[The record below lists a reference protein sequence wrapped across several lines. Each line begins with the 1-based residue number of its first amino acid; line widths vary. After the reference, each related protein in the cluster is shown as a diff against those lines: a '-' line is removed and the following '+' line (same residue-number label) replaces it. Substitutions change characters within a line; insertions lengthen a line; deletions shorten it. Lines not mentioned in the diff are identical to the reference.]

1 MPVLHQTGQRRKNA
15 YRRIDRLAVKLS
27 VKYDL
32 SLGDISRKVGD
43 GMGDIIVR
51 HGQDGDLGNRS
62 CSAPDDSRA
71 LIKSS
76 ELTVQISGISFTGG
90 DFSLRGG
97 NLTHGLAEGGDIRQN
112 DQDVHAFFKSQILR
126 SGKGDLRRQKTF
138 TTGSLARFQEHY
150 HMVGGAALLE
160 GTAEK
165 LRHIVFDAHRREHDG
180 EILIGITAEG
190 SLLYDLRGKLVVG
203 QTVSGKDRQLLA
215 ADRVVSPSIA
225 EIPVLI

>member
-1 MPVLHQTGQRRKNA
+1 QILLVHGGKLVFADNRRQRSRVAHLGVAGEKLVSHVLMILSGITFADAVLHQTGQRRKNA

-51 HGQDGDLGNRS
+51 HGQDGDLGDRS

-71 LIKSS
+71 LIKSG

-90 DFSLRGG
+90 DFSFGGG
-97 NLTHGLAEGGDIRQN
+97 NLTHGLAEGGDIRQD

-126 SGKGDLRRQKTF
+126 GGKGDL
-138 TTGSLARFQEHY
+138 
-150 HMVGGAALLE
+150 
-160 GTAEK
+160 
-165 LRHIVFDAHRREHDG
+165 
-180 EILIGITAEG
+180 
-190 SLLYDLRGKLVVG
+190 
-203 QTVSGKDRQLLA
+203 
-215 ADRVVSPSIA
+215 
-225 EIPVLI
+225 